1 MLTQGEDVEVHALN
15 ERGWTISAIARHLG
29 RDRKTIR
36 AYLDGSRVP
45 GQRARSAPDP
55 LEPYRNYLTLRF
67 ADDPHVWASALHDE
81 VRRLGYQSSYPTFTR
96 QIRLAGLRPHCEA
109 CHGVMGRDT
118 VEILHPP
125 GDEIQWDWF
134 ERRRAPF
141 PGTAYVL
148 LGTLPHSGRIRGTL
162 SESMDQAHLIAGI
175 DRVLRKLGGTARA
188 WRTDRLATVITPGTS
203 DVQPSFAPVAKHYGA
218 VVEPCPPRRGNR
230 KGSVESSV
238 RFCSGRWFRTLAETD
253 PISAERSL
261 DQFLATIGD
270 DRPRRDSTGARTTV
284 RELAEAESLAALP
297 AAPYPAIIEVTRIV
311 QANATVNYRGNRYS
325 LPPGLSGSEV
335 TLRNRLGSHG
345 LEIVAASGAKIAEHR
360 LAHDGSGMVIRD
372 PGHAAALEKTVL
384 AAFSI
389 KRPCDKKANV
399 APSYASLDEAARL
412 LGDVGQTP
420 TVDLHRWAELV
431 EATR

>member
-1 MLTQGEDVEVHALN
+1 MLTQGEDVEAHALN

-109 CHGVMGRDT
+109 CHGVTGRDT

-175 DRVLRKLGGTARA
+175 DRVLRKLGGTR
-188 WRTDRLATVITPGTS
+188 PE
-203 DVQPSFAPVAKHYGA
+203 PAP
-218 VVEPCPPRRGNR
+218 P
-230 KGSVESSV
+230 
-238 RFCSGRWFRTLAETD
+238 
-253 PISAERSL
+253 
-261 DQFLATIGD
+261 
-270 DRPRRDSTGARTTV
+270 
-284 RELAEAESLAALP
+284 
-297 AAPYPAIIEVTRIV
+297 
-311 QANATVNYRGNRYS
+311 
-325 LPPGLSGSEV
+325 
-335 TLRNRLGSHG
+335 
-345 LEIVAASGAKIAEHR
+345 
-360 LAHDGSGMVIRD
+360 
-372 PGHAAALEKTVL
+372 
-384 AAFSI
+384 
-389 KRPCDKKANV
+389 
-399 APSYASLDEAARL
+399 
-412 LGDVGQTP
+412 
-420 TVDLHRWAELV
+420 
-431 EATR
+431 

>member
-1 MLTQGEDVEVHALN
+1 M
-15 ERGWTISAIARHLG
+15 
-29 RDRKTIR
+29 
-36 AYLDGSRVP
+36 
-45 GQRARSAPDP
+45 
-55 LEPYRNYLTLRF
+55 
-67 ADDPHVWASALHDE
+67 
-81 VRRLGYQSSYPTFTR
+81 
-96 QIRLAGLRPHCEA
+96 
-109 CHGVMGRDT
+109 
-118 VEILHPP
+118 
-125 GDEIQWDWF
+125 
-134 ERRRAPF
+134 
-141 PGTAYVL
+141 
-148 LGTLPHSGRIRGTL
+148 
-162 SESMDQAHLIAGI
+162 
-175 DRVLRKLGGTARA
+175 
-188 WRTDRLATVITPGTS
+188 
-203 DVQPSFAPVAKHYGA
+203 
-218 VVEPCPPRRGNR
+218 
-230 KGSVESSV
+230 
-238 RFCSGRWFRTLAETD
+238 
-253 PISAERSL
+253 
-261 DQFLATIGD
+261 
-270 DRPRRDSTGARTTV
+270 

-399 APSYASLDEAARL
+399 APSNASLDEAARL

-420 TVDLHRWAELV
+420 TVDLRRWAELV